1 MGACV
6 VIVVAGLREGASI
19 LLPFALALF
28 LAVLSMP
35 LMFWLQLRRVPAP
48 LAIALTMLVIG
59 ALFGALIM
67 LATQAVADLQD
78 QIPGYTTRVR
88 TLFDQL
94 VIRLSTWS
102 GLELEQ
108 YRLLDLIDPGIAVSF
123 FATTA
128 ANVVAFLGNT
138 FMVLLIMWFILSEA
152 MVFPFKFRAIVG
164 PREGERR
171 RKTTAVTDDRR
182 RVTKIVR
189 EVQAYLGIKTL
200 VSLATGLLIGLLA
213 KLLELESPVL
223 LGLIGFVM
231 NYVPTV
237 GSAIAA
243 VPALFLSLV
252 QFTTFPHFMLVVI
265 GYGVINMVFGNI
277 IEPTLM
283 GRRLGLSTLVVI
295 LSLLFWFWVWGPV
308 GALLAVPLTM
318 VVKIMLENTEDLRW
332 VAILLDKSPPQVTPS
347 YAVSEPMASAPGD
360 SMGGASMSDGGMG
373 GGGMEGP
380 DVSEYARGTDVAEDA
395 TSGATNASNTAPTAA
410 DVEVG

>member
-1 MGACV
+1 
-6 VIVVAGLREGASI
+6 
-19 LLPFALALF
+19 
-28 LAVLSMP
+28 
-35 LMFWLQLRRVPAP
+35 MFWLQLRRVPAS

-59 ALFGALIM
+59 VIFGALIM
-67 LATQAVADLQD
+67 LGTQAVADLQT
-78 QIPGYTTRVR
+78 QIPGYTTRVQE
-88 TLFDQL
+88 LYGQL
-94 VIRLSTWS
+94 VAFLSARS
-102 GLELEQ
+102 GFEIDQ
-108 YRLLDLIDPGIAVSF
+108 YLNSIDPGIAVGF
-123 FATTA
+123 VGERLVD
-128 ANVVAFLGNT
+128 VVAFLGNT
-138 FMVLLIMWFILSEA
+138 FMVLLIMWFILGEA

-164 PREGERR
+164 PRDGERR
-171 RKTTAVTDDRR
+171 RTTTAVTDDRR

-189 EVQAYLGIKTL
+189 EVQAYLGIKTV

-213 KLLELESPVL
+213 QLLDLEFPVL

-252 QFTTFPHFMLVVI
+252 QFTTFWNFMLVVI

-295 LSLLFWFWVWGPV
+295 LSLLFWFFVWGPV

-332 VAILLDKSPPQVTPS
+332 VAILLDKSPPQVTAT
-347 YAVSEPMASAPGD
+347 YATSSAAAQPLTSTPGG
-360 SMGGASMSDGGMG
+360 SAGGAIMG
-373 GGGMEGP
+373 GGSMGGP
-380 DVSEYARGTDVAEDA
+380 DVSEYTGGTEAAEDA
-395 TSGATNASNTAPTAA
+395 TSDDDDAPTAAPTRA